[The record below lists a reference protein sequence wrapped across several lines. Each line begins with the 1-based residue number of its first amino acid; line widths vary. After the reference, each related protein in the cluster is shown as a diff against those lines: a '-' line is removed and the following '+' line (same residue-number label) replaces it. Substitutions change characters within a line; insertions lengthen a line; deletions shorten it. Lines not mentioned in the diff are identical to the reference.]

1 MSQISWVVPRYIIS
15 IIDIVF
21 TNYYFL
27 SMAFSDQFYHWLL
40 LSHHAANSQIYCSHE
55 AWESP
60 NIQKRDR
67 KNSDPTGSQTR
78 ATLCTSGACMMLN
91 CSLSIPCIES
101 LIASAIH
108 LLWALCSLLNSKPL
122 ARSQL
127 GLNTWRPK
135 YGWHGI
141 YWWLMALQG
150 VGSIDVYVQELH
162 MPSCQTFMRKYLNLW
177 DIIYAIIV
185 NS

>member
-15 IIDIVF
+15 IIDIL
-21 TNYYFL
+21 FL
-27 SMAFSDQFYHWLL
+27 LTTIFFLWRSAIS
-40 LSHHAANSQIYCSHE
+40 STTGCCSHTTQQILKFIVLTRLE
-55 AWESP
+55 RVPTSKKEIEKIPTPLGVKRGPPCVQAEHAW
-60 NIQKRDR
+60 
-67 KNSDPTGSQTR
+67 
-78 ATLCTSGACMMLN
+78 

>member
-40 LSHHAANSQIYCSHE
+40 LSHHAANSQMYCSHE

-78 ATLCTSGACMMLN
+78 ATLCTSRACMMLTVDPLHRIIN
-91 CSLSIPCIES
+91 CVSHPSSVSAMLSIEFQTIGTEPTRSEHLKAKVWMTWNI
-101 LIASAIH
+101 LVTHGSAR
-108 LLWALCSLLNSKPL
+108 C
-122 ARSQL
+122 R
-127 GLNTWRPK
+127 
-135 YGWHGI
+135 
-141 YWWLMALQG
+141 
-150 VGSIDVYVQELH
+150 
-162 MPSCQTFMRKYLNLW
+162 
-177 DIIYAIIV
+177 
-185 NS
+185 

>member
-1 MSQISWVVPRYIIS
+1 MSQFWWVVPIS
-15 IIDIVF
+15 LQAFIL
-21 TNYYFL
+21 FL
-27 SMAFSDQFYHWLL
+27 LIQVLFPFYWSDMAISSTTGCCSLYV
-40 LSHHAANSQIYCSHE
+40 ANSPVVLTRFERAPTSKIIEIEKIPTPLGVKRGPPCVQAEH
-55 AWESP
+55 AW
-60 NIQKRDR
+60 
-67 KNSDPTGSQTR
+67 
-78 ATLCTSGACMMLN
+78 

-122 ARSQL
+122 ARCQL
-127 GLNTWRPK
+127 GLNTWRPN
-135 YGWHGI
+135 YVWHGI